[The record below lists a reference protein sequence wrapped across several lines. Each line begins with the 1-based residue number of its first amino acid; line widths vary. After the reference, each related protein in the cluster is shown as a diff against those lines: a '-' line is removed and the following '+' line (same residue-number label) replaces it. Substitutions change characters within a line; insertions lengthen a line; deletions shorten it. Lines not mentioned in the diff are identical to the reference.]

1 MVNVFLLNLR
11 SHRNS
16 GCAHKA
22 HDASSKADTRG
33 SFWDFI
39 SP

>member
-1 MVNVFLLNLR
+1 MVNPSLLR
-11 SHRNS
+11 YAVRNS

-39 SP
+39 SA